1 MRPGHSL
8 AELLTTLAFLS
19 VAFGAIGAAIFHG
32 GRSTMTAGM
41 AQEAY
46 VVAAAALDS
55 LTTGSQ
61 PTSGSANLGRYRA
74 HWSVRGHPG
83 GEYVEVT
90 VGLPASGRA
99 LATLRGLGIPHPVPV
114 LP

>member
-1 MRPGHSL
+1 MRRGHSM

-32 GRSTMTAGM
+32 GRSALTAGM
-41 AQEAY
+41 AQEAF

-55 LTTGSQ
+55 VITQSQ
-61 PTSGSANLGRYRA
+61 ATSGSANLGRYRA
-74 HWSVRGHPG
+74 HWSVHGHPA

-90 VGLPASGRA
+90 VRLPASGRA
-99 LATLRGLGIPHPVPV
+99 LATLRGLGIPRPVPV